1 MAKLTGSNPPRTL
14 KIMKSSKKI
23 NRGNMPEVARFE
35 SRTAVLSSEEGNGPS
50 SGDFGSVKI
59 LRHRRGSNTRS
70 SLYESDALPLGHCA
84 LDIKVN
90 FIDRTVQA
98 IVMTSALFEKSY
110 QEALLLSR
118 LVLLWFLAI

>member
-1 MAKLTGSNPPRTL
+1 MGF
-14 KIMKSSKKI
+14 
-23 NRGNMPEVARFE
+23 G
-35 SRTAVLSSEEGNGPS
+35 SRTTVLSSGEGNGPN

-84 LDIKVN
+84 LMLRRN
-90 FIDRTVQA
+90 FVDRTVQT
-98 IVMTSALFEKSY
+98 IVMTSALFEKSI

-118 LVLLWFLAI
+118 VGFLCFLLLWQGAVAKW